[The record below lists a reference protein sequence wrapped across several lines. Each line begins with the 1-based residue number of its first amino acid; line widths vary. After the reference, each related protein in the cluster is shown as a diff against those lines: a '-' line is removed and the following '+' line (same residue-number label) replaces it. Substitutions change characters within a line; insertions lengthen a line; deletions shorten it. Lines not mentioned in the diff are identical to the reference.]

1 MPCAAIVWHVLRL
14 SSIGHL
20 LFRCPKAH
28 ISGMIKALARTIV
41 ALNTNVRKEHIA
53 SGFAWGLLLA
63 LVPAGNLI
71 WILLF
76 FVSFFLKNNHG
87 TQVLTIALFKLVLPL
102 AAPLLD
108 ALGYA
113 ILTAGALEGVFT
125 NLYNLPLA
133 PLTRFNNSLVMGG
146 LAAGVLLWL
155 PAFLAIRAA
164 VPAYRNTLAPRISG
178 SKAYKAFIKLPLVS
192 SLAKAISSAADLAGA
207 VR

>member
-1 MPCAAIVWHVLRL
+1 
-14 SSIGHL
+14 
-20 LFRCPKAH
+20 
-28 ISGMIKALARTIV
+28 MIKALARTIV

-87 TQVLTIALFKLVLPL
+87 TQLLTIALFKLVLPL

-164 VPAYRNTLAPRISG
+164 VPAYRNTLAPRING

-192 SLAKAISSAADLAGA
+192 SLAKAVTTAVDLAGA